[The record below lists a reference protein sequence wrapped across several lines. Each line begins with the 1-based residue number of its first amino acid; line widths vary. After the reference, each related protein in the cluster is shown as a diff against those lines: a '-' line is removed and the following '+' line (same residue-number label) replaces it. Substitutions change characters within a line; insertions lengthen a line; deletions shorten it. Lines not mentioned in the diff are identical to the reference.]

1 MAYLVPSL
9 ARLFD
14 ELNATWPNRD
24 HRTDG
29 WIGDSNHCPGSSDH
43 CADSVGRV
51 HAIDVDKDGID
62 PGLVISRL
70 SLYPDVIRYINYN
83 YYQYHKNNGYEPKK
97 LGGSDPHTTHL
108 HVSIEHTDTARGYV
122 GGYGILPGTGAG
134 GVFVPDLQIRPQEDW
149 DHSQYVHAAADI
161 FGTVANL
168 SQDYASAASY
178 LRI

>member
-1 MAYLVPSL
+1 
-9 ARLFD
+9 
-14 ELNATWPNRD
+14 
-24 HRTDG
+24 
-29 WIGDSNHCPGSSDH
+29 
-43 CADSVGRV
+43 VGRV